1 MQSASSCGILFFS
14 PVCAL
19 PLLPSGFIKNI
30 YIYYVVKGSSCG
42 IGKRLA
48 TAWGYLFCVQ
58 HTPARTKRVERREA
72 SHFWRSELYK
82 NIDRYQKKRGTKR
95 GVLFMY
101 STHSIIRHLS
111 FFLSL
116 TVPLRWWSAGHKE
129 EAGELKDGRTSFGSM
144 HANTDVISCFP
155 FPIGAFLWLLSF
167 RLCSCKGNPCI
178 SSIFSTSFRLWSK
191 VPCYSR
197 PLAYFSISYFHTLFS
212 RWKYSKRFN
221 QSKWDR
227 RFICLHFLN

>member
-19 PLLPSGFIKNI
+19 PLLPSAFIKNI

-82 NIDRYQKKRGTKR
+82 NIDRYQKKEVQREACYLCIVHTP
-95 GVLFMY
+95 L
-101 STHSIIRHLS
+101 SDTSLS
-111 FFLSL
+111 FSLSL
-116 TVPLRWWSAGHKE
+116 TAPLRWWSAGHKE

-167 RLCSCKGNPCI
+167 RLCSGKGNPCI
-178 SSIFSTSFRLWSK
+178 SSIFSTSFR
-191 VPCYSR
+191 
-197 PLAYFSISYFHTLFS
+197 
-212 RWKYSKRFN
+212 
-221 QSKWDR
+221 
-227 RFICLHFLN
+227 